1 MIGASRLGFMYNR
14 PANRGYKKNVLVFY
28 DPLTAGPGGDTDYY
42 NSGDINPATNIYPV
56 IQAREATLGFT
67 TSLVQSYADLNTLN
81 LSQFAHIWDI
91 GYASPYL
98 TNPNNPTNKLFGY
111 LQSGG
116 AMFILGEN
124 SDLGVRDDAIDT
136 FVTSIGGGNVARSL
150 TEYTYS
156 AAVTVQPE
164 FLIANSSNSIV
175 FGKPGT
181 FTSLGT
187 GTAMTSA
194 FTGSEYVAAMW
205 ETGSL
210 TGAPSG
216 AVISV
221 LDVNFFV
228 GFNQNFPFIDNL
240 CVALNTK

>member
-1 MIGASRLGFMYNR
+1 
-14 PANRGYKKNVLVFY
+14 
-28 DPLTAGPGGDTDYY
+28 
-42 NSGDINPATNIYPV
+42 
-56 IQAREATLGFT
+56 
-67 TSLVQSYADLNTLN
+67 
-81 LSQFAHIWDI
+81 
-91 GYASPYL
+91 
-98 TNPNNPTNKLFGY
+98 
-111 LQSGG
+111 
-116 AMFILGEN
+116 MFILGEN
-124 SDLGVRDDAIDT
+124 SDLGVRDDTIDT
-136 FVTSIGGGNVARSL
+136 FVTSIGGGNVVRSL

-210 TGAPSG
+210 TGAPAG
-216 AVISV
+216 AIISV

-228 GFNQNFPFIDNL
+228 GFNQNYPFIDNL
-240 CVALNTK
+240 SAALNAK